1 MSEKVPQN
9 KGSVSG
15 LGTGAPPKDFEGWH
29 SSHGPSLLCCCVLR
43 VLRLAAVA
51 LCGPRVRG
59 SSAVSFRE
67 GESPGALWQLEA
79 AARCASAR
87 ACTCL
92 LGPHPVSATHSLVF
106 SLGLGQ
112 CWLLCVCCYNLILSC
127 LLLNFIIQNWP
138 SRNLFDLEEGMATH
152 SSILA

>member
-79 AARCASAR
+79 AARCALAG

-92 LGPHPVSATHSLVF
+92 LEDRKA
-106 SLGLGQ
+106 
-112 CWLLCVCCYNLILSC
+112 
-127 LLLNFIIQNWP
+127 
-138 SRNLFDLEEGMATH
+138 
-152 SSILA
+152 